1 MTTTTYEAGEIA
13 PVTIRTRSKA
23 PYMIVACYHSGGAV
37 RAGYAYNPNTAH
49 TRARREDAKSPLG
62 TVHLVLPIADG
73 KVEVPGRAR
82 LPLSCGHVT
91 VPLFAPEAA
100 TARRESNV
108 WCRDCGT
115 TVHVEVPAG
124 TAPCGQAWGHDAHVL
139 TTPAPGAASKVF
151 YCDGYPDECVICP
164 PGQCPG
170 AGCPGRKDGE
180 EEPADGSASADL
192 SEPVDTSVWE
202 PVPGQPGCVRK
213 VGQRW
218 ISAVFADLKAR
229 LGETGPGHNE
239 YFTVTMGADGRRRYG
254 ELWPEGTPIVFTRNG
269 NSEGHITQVAVVS
282 DGGTVFDVVLMAKTF
297 DGADEAWAFG
307 RRLAEALGVIW

>member
-1 MTTTTYEAGEIA
+1 
-13 PVTIRTRSKA
+13 
-23 PYMIVACYHSGGAV
+23 MIVACYHSGGAV
-37 RAGYAYNPNTAH
+37 RAGYAYNPNTAYA
-49 TRARREDAKSPLG
+49 RARREDAKSPLG
-62 TVHLVLPIADG
+62 TRHLVLPIADG
-73 KVEVPGRAR
+73 KVQVPGRVR
-82 LPLSCGHVT
+82 LPLSCGHTT

-100 TARRESNV
+100 QARHTAEV
-108 WCRDCGT
+108 WCRTCEAIRQ
-115 TVHVEVPAG
+115 VVVPEG
-124 TAPCGQAWGHDAHVL
+124 TAPCGQPFGHDAHVL

-151 YCDGYPDECVICP
+151 YCDGYPGECVICP

-170 AGCPGRKDGE
+170 ADCTGDSE
-180 EEPADGSASADL
+180 EGEPADGSASADL
-192 SEPVDTSVWE
+192 TEPVDTAVWE
-202 PVPGQPGCVRK
+202 PDPDHAGCVRK
-213 VGQRW
+213 TGQRW

>member
-1 MTTTTYEAGEIA
+1 
-13 PVTIRTRSKA
+13 
-23 PYMIVACYHSGGAV
+23 
-37 RAGYAYNPNTAH
+37 
-49 TRARREDAKSPLG
+49 
-62 TVHLVLPIADG
+62 
-73 KVEVPGRAR
+73 
-82 LPLSCGHVT
+82 
-91 VPLFAPEAA
+91 
-100 TARRESNV
+100 
-108 WCRDCGT
+108 
-115 TVHVEVPAG
+115 
-124 TAPCGQAWGHDAHVL
+124 VL

-269 NSEGHITQVAVVS
+269 NSEGHVTQVAVVS
-282 DGGTVFDVVLMAKTF
+282 DGGAVFDVVLMAKTF
-297 DGADEAWAFG
+297 DGKDAACQFG
-307 RRLAEALGVIW
+307 KDLAEALGVIW